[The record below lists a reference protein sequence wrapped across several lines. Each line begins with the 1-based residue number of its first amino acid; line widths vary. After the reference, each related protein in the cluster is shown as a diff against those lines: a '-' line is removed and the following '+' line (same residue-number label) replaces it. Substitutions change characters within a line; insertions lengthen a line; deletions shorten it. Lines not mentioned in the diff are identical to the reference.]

1 VTDVRSEACQFKPDL
16 GADERLRA
24 SLERLLRD
32 DYDPSEVLART
43 VTDPWPG
50 DLAGRLL
57 LSLSR
62 FARAGLPTRS
72 RAEELNARLLEAL
85 EARGYLGEPLD
96 VVIDEQQIACHG
108 WVVSGLLQYFYVT
121 GDIRSRTA
129 ALRVIDELMVP
140 ALMQSDYPWSA
151 VRGANAG
158 GPSGTSVEEVDGW
171 MLSTDIWCVLLTLNG
186 LVPAALETRR
196 ADLASMINEFVERAA
211 SLDVV
216 SAGAQLHAV
225 LAACR
230 NFGDWAQAT
239 GHPHAAAVAESL
251 YRDYVRAGRTLN
263 HATYNWFGR
272 ADSWTEPCAIVD
284 SLGAATALYQL
295 TGDESFRRDA
305 TRIARNGLEYAE
317 RADGSFGLD
326 SIATPESPTLR
337 VLTHDAH
344 WCCTM
349 RGALGLI
356 EARET
361 SARLEES
368 TFVISDLYP
377 GWHWTTTEAGEWQ
390 VSQRVSLWSPASV
403 ALETVSAPLGA
414 SPLSVEISIEDSASV
429 LQLEPFPGSSARM
442 ERSFPIT
449 VEHLDGITLSRRGP
463 VLEVSLETPSG
474 PRITSLASAAGA
486 LGTDDRQIV
495 SLAQPIFQ
503 E

>member
-1 VTDVRSEACQFKPDL
+1 M
-16 GADERLRA
+16 
-24 SLERLLRD
+24 ERLLRN
-32 DYDPSEVLART
+32 DYDPSEVIART

-62 FARAGLPTRS
+62 FARAGLPTRA
-72 RAEELNARLLEAL
+72 RAEELNAGLLDAL
-85 EARGYLGEPLD
+85 EARGYLGEPLGE
-96 VVIDEQQIACHG
+96 VIDEQQVACHG

-121 GDIRSRTA
+121 GDVRSRTA
-129 ALRVIDELMVP
+129 ALRVIDELVVP
-140 ALMQSDYPWSA
+140 ALLKTEYPWSA
-151 VRGANAG
+151 VRSTDAG

-171 MLSTDIWCVLLTLNG
+171 TLSTDVWCVLLTLNG

-196 ADLASMINEFVERAA
+196 ADLASMINDFVEKAA

-239 GHPHAAAVAESL
+239 GHPRAAAVAESL

-263 HATYNWFGR
+263 HATFNWFGR

-337 VLTHDAH
+337 ALTHDAH

-349 RGALGLI
+349 RGALGLL

-368 TFVISDLYP
+368 VFVISDLYP
-377 GWHWTTTEAGEWQ
+377 GWHWITTEAGEWQ
-390 VSQRVSLWSPASV
+390 IAQRVSLWSPASIT
-403 ALETVSAPLGA
+403 LETVSAPLGA
-414 SPLSVEISIEDSASV
+414 SPLSVEISIEDSAAAI
-429 LQLEPFPGSSARM
+429 QLEPFPGSSAAM
-442 ERSFPIT
+442 AWSFPIT
-449 VEHLDGITLSRRGP
+449 TEHIDGITLSRRGP
-463 VLEVSLETPSG
+463 VLEVLVETPPG
-474 PRITSLASAAGA
+474 PRVASLASVTGA
-486 LGTDDRQIV
+486 HGADGPESV
-495 SLAQPIFQ
+495 NLASPPLQ